1 MPSVDMSQP
10 TFDPEHLVD
19 MILFGVVGGLFW
31 TLASIWEQPWFLLIG
46 APFIVM
52 FIVSVWRVIR

>member
-1 MPSVDMSQP
+1 MSQP

-31 TLASIWEQPWFLLIG
+31 TLASIWNQPWFLVIG

-52 FIVSVWRVIR
+52 FIVSVWRVMR